1 MKRVASVLILCL
13 ALLPAFFACSPAVD
27 CNVAGD
33 APGFVNLD
41 ISVVLSDVS
50 DALTKADDKDA
61 ANDNEKMQ
69 SLRIVIVRPDLTVE
83 ANRRINLKAV
93 LNHEEEYFKV
103 AANERKM
110 IYLFVNEDTEIVS
123 ESDNI
128 RRRVVDYELGNIIV
142 GRPFPKE
149 EIENLTINMDSRTGQ
164 LSGPLPMS
172 GMHYVDVPG
181 KDHSCSLFVARAAV
195 KFTFRITN
203 KSSKDIGLNG
213 LAISKMASKEWYM
226 PRAEY
231 NADREIIDYEVPP
244 FDGDN
249 GYYIFRNDFSPSI
262 PLSGSTFELKPI
274 YLLEGK
280 YNKGYSLSIMLN
292 GSERRMADFDNLPML
307 ARNTHVVV
315 NITIKEGA
323 KNTWEVDVVPYDE
336 IDLGPVFG
344 LDS

>member
-1 MKRVASVLILCL
+1 MKRVASVFILCL

-128 RRRVVDYELGNIIV
+128 RRRVRNRSYTMPIKK
-142 GRPFPKE
+142 PKP
-149 EIENLTINMDSRTGQ
+149 TAYKKMRTCC
-164 LSGPLPMS
+164 GPET
-172 GMHYVDVPG
+172 
-181 KDHSCSLFVARAAV
+181 R
-195 KFTFRITN
+195 
-203 KSSKDIGLNG
+203 
-213 LAISKMASKEWYM
+213 
-226 PRAEY
+226 
-231 NADREIIDYEVPP
+231 
-244 FDGDN
+244 
-249 GYYIFRNDFSPSI
+249 
-262 PLSGSTFELKPI
+262 
-274 YLLEGK
+274 
-280 YNKGYSLSIMLN
+280 
-292 GSERRMADFDNLPML
+292 
-307 ARNTHVVV
+307 
-315 NITIKEGA
+315 
-323 KNTWEVDVVPYDE
+323 
-336 IDLGPVFG
+336 
-344 LDS
+344 